1 MIKVPLW
8 LICVIMIVMLWRYY
22 ECNGKCYLY
31 KIMLRNSENIVFLCV
46 GINFLLNI
54 KETLFLSAFIDVLS
68 EYA

>member
-1 MIKVPLW
+1 MKT
-8 LICVIMIVMLWRYY
+8 
-22 ECNGKCYLY
+22 LY
-31 KIMLRNSENIVFLCV
+31 FYVL